1 MNLKFLR
8 IGHQSHTY
16 KFGNQNWK
24 HFGLWSL
31 TKLWTL
37 PQRNNISS
45 TTNCHYVKMVAHY
58 PTTSAHRLQ
67 PQRSNPFLVIIL
79 EFGIWTNSYTKF
91 LPSQLPISKSLF
103 APNPIQQQA
112 FKIHETNLL
121 QNKIIQKITTITSST
136 KLTIVIMHMDL
147 VTYKIPMQKNVG
159 KF

>member
-1 MNLKFLR
+1 MSSKFQILISKNSICKITSNKLQMYNLQAKNMNLNFLR
-8 IGHQSHTY
+8 IGHQNHTY
-16 KFGNQNWK
+16 KFGNQNWE

-67 PQRSNPFLVIIL
+67 PQRSNPFLIIIL

-91 LPSQLPISKSLF
+91 LPNQLPISKS
-103 APNPIQQQA
+103 
-112 FKIHETNLL
+112 
-121 QNKIIQKITTITSST
+121 
-136 KLTIVIMHMDL
+136 
-147 VTYKIPMQKNVG
+147 
-159 KF
+159 